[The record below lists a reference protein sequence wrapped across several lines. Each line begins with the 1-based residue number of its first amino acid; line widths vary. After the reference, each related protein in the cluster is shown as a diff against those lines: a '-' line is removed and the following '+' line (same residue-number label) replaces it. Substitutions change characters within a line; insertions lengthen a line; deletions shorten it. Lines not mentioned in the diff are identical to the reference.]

1 VRSPTHALPLVAWTV
16 VAWTLGAVGAWLLLF
31 AVRLDLPLVAGW
43 TVMTF
48 VGFGV
53 SIPSAPGYVGVW
65 HAASVLALS
74 IFGVG
79 QATALGYA
87 LLYHASQFVPIT
99 LLGWLFLV
107 REHMSLGEVVSV
119 GPAPRPTG

>member
-1 VRSPTHALPLVAWTV
+1 MWTIIPWV
-16 VAWTLGAVGAWLLLF
+16 LGALGAWALF
-31 AVRLDLPLVAGW
+31 RAVHLELPVLAGW

-53 SIPSAPGYVGVW
+53 SIPSAPGYIGVW

-74 IFGVG
+74 LFGVT
-79 QATALGYA
+79 QAPALGYA

-99 LLGWLFLV
+99 LIGWIFLV
-107 REHMSLGEVVSV
+107 REHVSLGE
-119 GPAPRPTG
+119 ATRA